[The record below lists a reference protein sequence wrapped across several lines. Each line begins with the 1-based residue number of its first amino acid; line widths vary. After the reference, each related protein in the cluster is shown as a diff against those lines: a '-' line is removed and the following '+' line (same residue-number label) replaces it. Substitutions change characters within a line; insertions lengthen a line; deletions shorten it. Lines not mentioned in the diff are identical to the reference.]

1 MFEIQKKKKK
11 KTVQLVSYLGI
22 LLVKMPE
29 NEAARK
35 FARKSQENKDRE
47 RESSMLCRFGTWRL
61 RVNGGK
67 DLKIKYRER
76 NGFLV

>member
-11 KTVQLVSYLGI
+11 KTVKLVSYLGI

-35 FARKSQENKDRE
+35 IARKSQENKDRE
-47 RESSMLCRFGTWRL
+47 RKFDAVSFW
-61 RVNGGK
+61 N
-67 DLKIKYRER
+67 LKTTR
-76 NGFLV
+76 